1 MSKIRLSI
9 IGCGNVARTLA
20 HLWHKATLVDVV
32 DIVNRSEK
40 SALTATEFI
49 GVGTPH
55 GSFDNLQ
62 QADVFL
68 IGCQDD
74 LIEECLSQLLPS
86 KAIKKGNIIFHCS
99 GSKSSAVLDKAK
111 ESGALIASLHPVKSF
126 ANPATAIKSFKG
138 TYCGFEGNIE
148 SALVLKEWVRAVG
161 GIPFDID
168 ADKKLLYHAASVF
181 SCNYLVALEELSLK
195 AFAQSGVDSG
205 LAMKILEPIV
215 KGTVDNIFTLG
226 TANALTGPIARG
238 DFEVVAEQ
246 LKVVEAWDKDAGQIY
261 KRLGD
266 ICADLSEQRG
276 SATKISLDKIKK
288 CLNES

>member
-20 HLWHKATLVDVV
+20 HLWHKASLVEVV

-40 SALTATEFI
+40 SALTAAEFI
-49 GVGTPH
+49 GAGTPH

-62 QADVFL
+62 QSDAFL

-74 LIEECLSQLLPS
+74 LIEECLNQLLLS
-86 KAIKKGNIIFHCS
+86 KVVSKGNIIFHCS
-99 GSKSSAVLDKAK
+99 GSKSSAVLDKEK

-126 ANPATAIKSFKG
+126 ANPATANISFKA

-148 SALVLKEWVRAVG
+148 AVLVLKEWVRAVG

-181 SCNYLVALEELSLK
+181 ACNYLVALEELSLK
-195 AFAQSGVDSG
+195 AFDQSGVEREM
-205 LAMKILEPIV
+205 AMKILQPIV
-215 KGTVDNIFTLG
+215 KGTADNIFTLG
-226 TANALTGPIARG
+226 TAKALTGPIARG
-238 DFEVVAEQ
+238 DFQVVADQ
-246 LKVVEAWDKDAGQIY
+246 LKEVEAWDKNAGQLY
-261 KRLGD
+261 KRLGE
-266 ICADLSEQRG
+266 ICAELSEQQG
-276 SATKISLDKIKK
+276 SATKSSLDKIKK
-288 CLNES
+288 CLSES

>member
-20 HLWHKATLVDVV
+20 HLWHKASLVDVV

-40 SALTATEFI
+40 SACEAAEFI
-49 GVGTPH
+49 DAGKPQG
-55 GSFDNLQ
+55 FLDNLQ

-74 LIEECLSQLLPS
+74 LIEECLNQLLLS
-86 KAIKKGNIIFHCS
+86 NIVKKGNIIFHCS

-111 ESGALIASLHPVKSF
+111 NLGALIASLHPVKSF
-126 ANPATAIKSFKG
+126 TNPATAINSFQH
-138 TYCGFEGNIE
+138 TYCGLEGDIKAVE
-148 SALVLKEWVRAVG
+148 VLTKWVEAIG
-161 GIPFDID
+161 GIPFGID
-168 ADKKLLYHAASVF
+168 ADKKMLYHAASVF

-195 AFAQSGVDSG
+195 AFAQSGVAPG

-226 TANALTGPIARG
+226 TAKALTGPIARG
-238 DFEVVAEQ
+238 DYKVVDDQ
-246 LKVVEAWDKDAGQIY
+246 LREVEAWDKDAGQIY
-261 KRLGD
+261 RRLGE
-266 ICADLSEQRG
+266 ICADLSEQQG

-288 CLNES
+288 RLNES